1 MVSGG
6 EGVSRIRR
14 VIRGLTIAILILAGT
29 VLAAVNWWESRVSEP
44 HLGRSTENRL
54 LTVPF
59 GSSVRSIGQL
69 LQGSDIIR
77 SDLIFSAYVRM
88 SGPDPLQAG
97 EYLFE
102 NPISLIQVVRI
113 LREGRVH
120 HYRITIPEGLT
131 MDEIIDRFVQ
141 EGLGQR
147 HELEP
152 LIGRTDLLGGLDPE
166 ATDLEGYLF
175 PDTYHFTRAHQ
186 EPALV
191 SALVTRFMEV
201 WTPLR
206 QKRADE
212 LGLTIR
218 EVITLASL
226 IEKETALPAE
236 RPLVS
241 AVFHNRLRR
250 NIKLDCDPTVIY
262 AIRKTG
268 EYDGVL
274 RKSDLALDSP
284 YNTYLYRGLPPGPI
298 ANPGTASIDAALNPA
313 PVRHLYFV
321 SKNDGSHVFSTSYR
335 EHRRAV
341 RRYQR

>member
-1 MVSGG
+1 M
-6 EGVSRIRR
+6 
-14 VIRGLTIAILILAGT
+14 IRGLTIATLILAGSA
-29 VLAAVNWWESRVSEP
+29 LAAVNWWESRVSEP
-44 HLGRSTENRL
+44 HLGRSTKNRL

-77 SDLIFSAYVRM
+77 SDLIFAAYVRI

-102 NPISLIQVVRI
+102 NPISLTQVVQI

-131 MDEIIDRFVQ
+131 MDEVIGRFVQ
-141 EGLGQR
+141 EGLGQQ

-152 LIGRTDLLGGLDPE
+152 LTGRTDLLGGLDPE

-175 PDTYHFTRAHQ
+175 PDTYYFTRSDQ
-186 EPALV
+186 ELTLV
-191 SALVTRFMEV
+191 STLVTRFREV
-201 WTPLR
+201 WNSPR
-206 QKRADE
+206 QKRAED
-212 LGLTIR
+212 LGLTVR
-218 EVITLASL
+218 EVVTLASL
-226 IEKETALPAE
+226 IEKETALPSE
-236 RPLVS
+236 RPLIS

-274 RKSDLALDSP
+274 HQSDLDLDSP
-284 YNTYLYRGLPPGPI
+284 YNTYLYAGLPPGPI

-321 SKNDGSHVFSTSYR
+321 SKNDGGHVFSTSYR